1 MIALSEFTI
10 KKVEEQN
17 NSALYEIGPLP
28 KGYGHTLGNILSRVL
43 RSSIPGAAIT
53 SVKIDGV
60 LHEYSTLA
68 GINEDMLQIILSL
81 KNVVFN
87 VKTDDVV
94 ELDINV
100 KASGNITEVKAGDF
114 SKSSD
119 VEVVNPDYVIT
130 KLTDSKANFKAKVT
144 VQRGVG
150 YQLPNESV
158 RQEIGVLPVDA
169 NFSPVKLVKYDV
181 VPTRVGQQTELDQ
194 INLAVETNGAI
205 TSSDALS
212 IASNILNDM
221 ATNFVTQTKD
231 MVSGK
236 AMTTVPTQ
244 KVTKTQET
252 FESNE
257 DKIVVAELNLSTR
270 LSNALLRAGFDDLR
284 KLEGFTEEELANIR
298 GMGEKSLE
306 ELKDTLKKHKVTL
319 I

>member
-1 MIALSEFTI
+1 
-10 KKVEEQN
+10 
-17 NSALYEIGPLP
+17 
-28 KGYGHTLGNILSRVL
+28 
-43 RSSIPGAAIT
+43 
-53 SVKIDGV
+53 
-60 LHEYSTLA
+60 
-68 GINEDMLQIILSL
+68 
-81 KNVVFN
+81 VFN

-244 KVTKTQET
+244 K
-252 FESNE
+252 
-257 DKIVVAELNLSTR
+257 
-270 LSNALLRAGFDDLR
+270 
-284 KLEGFTEEELANIR
+284 
-298 GMGEKSLE
+298 
-306 ELKDTLKKHKVTL
+306 
-319 I
+319 